1 MQENNTV
8 SMIIRII
15 VPSPYHD
22 HWAETQP
29 NSGSL
34 AKTRPTVEISYD
46 LFGTVSLWQHPTS
59 PRAST
64 SMLPAWRGSAFRS
77 QQPWVN
83 DLNSI
88 PKLDGMPR

>member
-46 LFGTVSLWQHPTS
+46 LFWDRVPLATS
-59 PRAST
+59 YVASRINFDA
-64 SMLPAWRGSAFRS
+64 P
-77 QQPWVN
+77 
-83 DLNSI
+83 
-88 PKLDGMPR
+88 GMAR